1 MVSFK
6 QAVRTCIIDK
16 YVVFR
21 GRAPRS
27 EFWWFVLFQALVLVG
42 SIVLYGELYP
52 IFMGDVAPEA
62 GVGVLFFLGVAIFF
76 LPYLA
81 VTVRRLHDIGLSGW
95 WYGLYWLVLSIALV
109 PVLSVD
115 SLGGIVTVALFVATL
130 WPGTRGH
137 NRFGA
142 DPLNR

>member
-1 MVSFK
+1 MISFK

-16 YVVFR
+16 YMVFR

-27 EFWWFVLFQALVLVG
+27 EFWWFVLFQALVAVA

-52 IFMGDVAPEA
+52 IFMGDVAPEE
-62 GVGVLFFLGVAIFF
+62 GVGALLFLGGAFFF
-76 LPYLA
+76 LPNLA

-95 WYGLYWLVLSIALV
+95 WYGLYWFALFV
-109 PVLSVD
+109 ALMPPLSVNL
-115 SLGGIVTVALFVATL
+115 LGDIVTVALFVATL

-137 NRFGA
+137 NRFGE